1 MLETSLRRSLELGRM
16 APVELSPLHER
27 LHEVFGDK
35 SFRSIADMT
44 QTSHE
49 TVRRYMNGQ
58 SPSVEF
64 LEAVCRGMGVNGQW
78 LLTGRGPKRA
88 EHIRAHALGEA
99 NASELLNAMARTL
112 EKLTERVD
120 RLEVFMQTL
129 ETRLR
134 AAGAPGGAAYSGHHP
149 AFAGVGGDG
158 HAGGSGTAYE
168 QRSTADRAGGGVGPG
183 AQVRGTESAP
193 DIAVRARS
201 VADAVSQRPSPD
213 AR

>member
-1 MLETSLRRSLELGRM
+1 MGT
-16 APVELSPLHER
+16 VELSPLHER

-35 SFRSIADMT
+35 SFRAIAEMT

-88 EHIRAHALGEA
+88 EHIKAHALGEA

-134 AAGAPGGAAYSGHHP
+134 AAGGSGAAAYSGAVP
-149 AFAGVGGDG
+149 ASGGVK
-158 HAGGSGTAYE
+158 GSEASHE
-168 QRSTADRAGGGVGPG
+168 QRSTASSTRDGQGGAAVSAGIGVGISG
-183 AQVRGTESAP
+183 AQGAP

-201 VADAVSQRPSPD
+201 IADAVAQRPSSD
-213 AR
+213 AG

>member
-1 MLETSLRRSLELGRM
+1 MK
-16 APVELSPLHER
+16 PVDLSPLHER

-35 SFRSIADMT
+35 SFRAIAELT

-58 SPSVEF
+58 APSVEF
-64 LEAVCRGMGVNGQW
+64 LELVCRSLGVNGQW

-88 EHIRAHALGEA
+88 DHIRQHALGEA
-99 NASELLNAMARTL
+99 NASELLSAMARTL
-112 EKLTERVD
+112 ERLTERVD

-134 AAGAPGGAAYSGHHP
+134 AASAPGSAAYSVPPAGDRARHEPQTDQHP
-149 AFAGVGGDG
+149 ARGLV
-158 HAGGSGTAYE
+158 E
-168 QRSTADRAGGGVGPG
+168 RAGETH
-183 AQVRGTESAP
+183 AQSLAGF
-193 DIAVRARS
+193 AVRAQS
-201 VADAVSQRPSPD
+201 IADALAQRPPAD

>member
-1 MLETSLRRSLELGRM
+1 MP
-16 APVELSPLHER
+16 PVELSPLHER

-35 SFRSIADMT
+35 SFRAIAEMT

-64 LEAVCRGMGVNGQW
+64 LEAVCRGMGINGQW

-88 EHIRAHALGEA
+88 EHIRQHALGEA

-134 AAGAPGGAAYSGHHP
+134 AAGTPGTVAYSDGVP
-149 AFAGVGGDG
+149 AGSVGS
-158 HAGGSGTAYE
+158 GGSGSVGIGHE
-168 QRSTADRAGGGVGPG
+168 QRSTSSGAGHGADGAKRTGVD
-183 AQVRGTESAP
+183 V
-193 DIAVRARS
+193 AVRARS
-201 VADAVSQRPSPD
+201 IADAVSQRPSPN
-213 AR
+213 AG

>member
-1 MLETSLRRSLELGRM
+1 MERGLELGRM
-16 APVELSPLHER
+16 PPVELSPLHER

-35 SFRSIADMT
+35 SFRAIAEMT

-64 LEAVCRGMGVNGQW
+64 LEAVCRGMGINGQW

-88 EHIRAHALGEA
+88 EHIRQHALGEA

-134 AAGAPGGAAYSGHHP
+134 AAGTPGAAAYSDGVPAGLGSVGIGH
-149 AFAGVGGDG
+149 
-158 HAGGSGTAYE
+158 E
-168 QRSTADRAGGGVGPG
+168 QRSTSSGTGNGAD
-183 AQVRGTESAP
+183 GTKRTSV
-193 DIAVRARS
+193 DVAVRARS
-201 VADAVSQRPSPD
+201 IADAVSQRPSSD
-213 AR
+213 AG